1 MLGQKR
7 TGTGVMARSINKLSA
22 RAVETLKAPGRYSD
36 GGNLYLSIS
45 DNGGRRWVFMYRFAG
60 KQREMGLGSASRAGT
75 SLARARDLAAE
86 ARIALAAGLDPL
98 EMRRA
103 ARQAERTLPT
113 FAECADAFIETH
125 RSSWRNDKHIAQW
138 IVTLSTHCA
147 PIRGMPIDKIDTEA
161 VLKVLQPI
169 WERLPETAKRL
180 RGRLEKVLDAAAV
193 RGFRTGENPARWRG
207 HLQNLLAKPK
217 TLSRGHHAAL
227 PYEQVPEFMAQLR
240 VRQSLAARALEF
252 VILTACRS
260 GEVRGARWDEID
272 LGKTVWVIPADRMK
286 AGKEHRV
293 PLSDRATNLLTS
305 LRETRT
311 SDFVFPG
318 TTPGKPL
325 SGMAMA
331 MQLRRMKRDAI
342 TVHGFRSTFR
352 DWASETTSFPHEVC
366 EQALAHA
373 IGNKTEAAYRR
384 GDLFDKRRKLMEA
397 WAQFCEQPKE
407 AKVIT
412 LTRPS

>member
-1 MLGQKR
+1 
-7 TGTGVMARSINKLSA
+7 MARSINKLSA
-22 RAVETLKAPGRYSD
+22 RTLETLKASGRYSD

-60 KQREMGLGSASRAGT
+60 KQREMGLGSASRAGI

-98 EMRRA
+98 EVRNA
-103 ARQAERTLPT
+103 ARQAERILPT
-113 FAECADAFIETH
+113 FGECADAYIETH
-125 RSSWRNDKHIAQW
+125 RSSWRSDTHIAQW
-138 IVTLSTHCA
+138 TLTLTRYCA
-147 PIRGMPIDKIDTEA
+147 PIRNMPVDSIDTEA

-180 RGRLEKVLDAAAV
+180 RGRIEKVLDAAAV

-217 TLSRGHHAAL
+217 VLSRGHHAAL
-227 PYEQVPEFMAQLR
+227 PYERLPEFMAQLR
-240 VRQSLAARALEF
+240 ARHSLAARALEF
-252 VILTACRS
+252 AILTACRS
-260 GEVRGARWDEID
+260 GEVRSARWDEID
-272 LGKTVWVIPADRMK
+272 LAKAVWIIPAGRMK

-293 PLSDRATNLLTS
+293 PLSDRAVALLAA
-305 LRETRT
+305 LQEVRT
-311 SDFVFPG
+311 SDFVFLGTAPG
-318 TTPGKPL
+318 QPL

-331 MQLRRMKRDAI
+331 MLLRRMESADI

-366 EQALAHA
+366 EQALAHT

-384 GDLFDKRRKLMEA
+384 GDLFEKRRKLMEA
-397 WAQFCEQPKE
+397 WAIYCEPK
-407 AKVIT
+407 AGTNIVT
-412 LTRPS
+412 MTRPA